1 MNWIERQVH
10 EVSLKRMLAAAA
22 VFGVVAIALLLQAR
36 YFTNYFKGTYAI
48 SPAELAAAKDA
59 EALDR
64 YWVRLNADKIHD
76 TGFEE
81 ITVRKKH
88 GVERSRSISAS
99 YFVAVIGDR
108 LLLVKAHGDTP
119 NKSLQGFLRPI
130 AEKVDQSFFDSPS
143 VQKVKPAF
151 YPMLLDTGDF
161 KSDGDLGMGIAGL
174 LSAAALIFGLMGF
187 LRFRNPQ
194 GHPAV
199 KLANTWGGA
208 DKVSQ
213 SIETDLK
220 GGQVAKLGDHTITA
234 GYIVNRSMLDFSLVR
249 LDDAIWVFKQIIQNK
264 LYYVIPTGKTFSLS
278 INTPRKTLVL
288 KGKEANVDAALQHI
302 GTRKPWIILG
312 FSSELAAAYKK
323 KRSEM
328 IAWVAKRRQEVQ
340 ASMKEQATFAA
351 GMIK

>member
-1 MNWIERQVH
+1 MNWIEHQVH
-10 EVSLKRMLAAAA
+10 EVSLKRMLAAAVVLGA
-22 VFGVVAIALLLQAR
+22 VIIALLLQAR

-48 SPAELAAAKDA
+48 NPAELAAAKDA
-59 EALDR
+59 GTLDR
-64 YWVRLNADKIHD
+64 YWVTLNADKIHD

-88 GVERSRSISAS
+88 GVERSRSVSAS
-99 YFVAVIGDR
+99 YFVAQIGDR
-108 LLLVKAHGDTP
+108 LLLVKAHGGTP
-119 NKSLQGFLRPI
+119 GKTLDGFLKPV

-151 YPMLLDTGDF
+151 YPMLLDTQDF
-161 KSDGDLGMGIAGL
+161 KSDGDVGLAIAGL

-199 KLANTWGGA
+199 KLANSWGGA

-213 SIETDLK
+213 SIEADLK
-220 GGQVAKLGDHTITA
+220 GGQTAKLGNHTITA

-249 LDDAIWVFKQIIQNK
+249 LDDVLWVFKQVIQKK
-264 LYYVIPTGKTFSLS
+264 LYYVIPAGKTFSLS
-278 INTPRKTLVL
+278 INTPKKTLVL
-288 KGKEANVDAALQHI
+288 NGKEADVDAALQHV

-312 FSSELAAAYKK
+312 FSSELATAYKK
-323 KRSEM
+323 KRNEM

-340 ASMKEQATFAA
+340 ASTKEQPTFAT